1 MPGLSPRRPTIRR
14 SPLRRRAGA
23 VLAAAGLA
31 AGLAPAAVAGAGA
44 AAAAVV
50 VGQCQGSPDR
60 VCRFSGQDRIETAIA
75 ASQDLFDAAG
85 TGNGAQA
92 VVLAGSTAFADALS
106 GVPLAF
112 VKGGPLLLT
121 PTSTLDSRVLAEIQ
135 RVLPAGQTVYLLGGT
150 ASLSD
155 TVLRALQSAGY
166 GVQRVWGQDRYATA
180 LAVAGEVGDV
190 ASIALAS
197 GTDFPDALGAGNAM
211 AGVSGTDGAGNP
223 VHGVVLLTRGTVVPS
238 EVTGFVQAHADAEL
252 FAVGGLAATA
262 ASRAGLSVT
271 ASFAGADRYAT
282 AASVAEYFYGS
293 ADATQGPLIAGL
305 ASGVAFPDALAG
317 GLDAAYVGAPMLL
330 TSPTALTSTAGSFL
344 TRYRASIGEVDVYG
358 GTGVVSA
365 GVASAALSA
374 IR

>member
-1 MPGLSPRRPTIRR
+1 MPGPSAART
-14 SPLRRRAGA
+14 SVRRRAGA
-23 VLAAAGLA
+23 LVATLALA

-44 AAAAVV
+44 AAALV
-50 VGQCQGSPDR
+50 VGDCQGSPDR

-85 TGNGAQA
+85 TDNGAQA

-121 PTSTLDSRVLAEIQ
+121 PASGLDSRVLAEIK
-135 RVLPAGQTVYLLGGT
+135 RVLPAGGKVYLLGGT

-155 TVLRALQSAGY
+155 TVLRSLKNDGY
-166 GVQRVWGQDRYATA
+166 DVQRVWGPDRYATA

-211 AGVSGTDGAGNP
+211 AGISGSDGAGTP
-223 VHGVVLLTRGTVVPS
+223 VNGVVLLTQGSTVSP
-238 EVTGFVQAHADAEL
+238 EVADFVRAHPGAEL
-252 FAVGGLAATA
+252 FSVGGLAATA
-262 ASRAGLSVT
+262 ASRAGLPVT
-271 ASFAGADRYAT
+271 ASFVGDNRYAT
-282 AASVAEYFYGS
+282 AAKVADYFYGS
-293 ADATQGPLIAGL
+293 SDATHGPLIAGL

-330 TSPTALTSTAGSFL
+330 TSPTTLTSAASSFL
-344 TRYRASIGEVDVYG
+344 SRYRSSIAEVDVYG

-365 GVASAALSA
+365 GVAGAALSA

>member
-1 MPGLSPRRPTIRR
+1 MLGPSPCRTTV
-14 SPLRRRAGA
+14 RRRAGA
-23 VLAAAGLA
+23 ALATAALAVGLV
-31 AGLAPAAVAGAGA
+31 PAAVAGSGP

-50 VGQCQGSPDR
+50 VGDCQGSPDR
-60 VCRFSGQDRIETAIA
+60 VCRFSGSDRIETAIA
-75 ASQDLFDAAG
+75 ASQDLFDTAG
-85 TGNGAQA
+85 SSNGAQA

-121 PTSTLDSRVLAEIQ
+121 PTSGLDSRVLTEIR
-135 RVLPAGQTVYLLGGT
+135 RVLPAGRTVYLLGGT

-155 TVLRALQSAGY
+155 AVPRALQNAGY
-166 GVQRVWGQDRYATA
+166 GVRRVWGPDRYATA
-180 LAVAGEVGDV
+180 LAVAAEVGDV

-211 AGVSGTDGAGNP
+211 AGVSGDDGAGNP
-223 VHGVVLLTRGTVVPS
+223 ANGVVLLTQGTTVPP
-238 EVTGFVQAHADAEL
+238 EVADFVRTHADAEL

-262 ASRAGLSVT
+262 ASRANLPVT
-271 ASFAGADRYAT
+271 ATFVGGDRYAT
-282 AASVAEYFYGS
+282 AGKVAEYFYGS
-293 ADATQGPLIAGL
+293 ADTTQGPQIAGL

-330 TSPTALTSTAGSFL
+330 TSPTALSSSAGSFL
-344 TRYRASIGEVDVYG
+344 SRYRASVAEVDVYG

-365 GVASAALSA
+365 GVAGAALSA